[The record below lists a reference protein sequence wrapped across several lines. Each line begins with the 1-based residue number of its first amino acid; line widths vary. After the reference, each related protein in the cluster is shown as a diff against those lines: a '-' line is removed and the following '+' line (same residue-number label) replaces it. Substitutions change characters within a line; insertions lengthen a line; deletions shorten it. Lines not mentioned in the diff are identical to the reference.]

1 MEDERQ
7 LFDAFINSYLFSL
20 KYLQDFLSAPAEKYG
35 VSFDQFLIM
44 HEINQAHDNITLM
57 ELSKAHQVSRSA
69 ISRQI
74 SGLLAANYVA
84 QQTDLDDRRR
94 RILKLT
100 TQGRQVED
108 TLFKEGLKKAQS
120 TLNVFGADKLD
131 HTLKFINDFTDEIM
145 VKDND
150 QLFEK
155 NKHKNLI

>member
-1 MEDERQ
+1 M
-7 LFDAFINSYLFSL
+7 
-20 KYLQDFLSAPAEKYG
+20 
-35 VSFDQFLIM
+35 
-44 HEINQAHDNITLM
+44 
-57 ELSKAHQVSRSA
+57 
-69 ISRQI
+69 
-74 SGLLAANYVA
+74 A

-120 TLNVFGADKLD
+120 TLNVFGADKLA